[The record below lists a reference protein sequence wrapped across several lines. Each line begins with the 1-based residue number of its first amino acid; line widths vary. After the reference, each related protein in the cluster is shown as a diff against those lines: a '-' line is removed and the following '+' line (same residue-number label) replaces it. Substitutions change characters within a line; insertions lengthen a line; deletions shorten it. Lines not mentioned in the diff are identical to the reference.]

1 MGRMRRSIFRDPR
14 MTESPISLT
23 AQHPPLLALGFRPF
37 FLAAAAS
44 ALLLMLLWILELRGV
59 VPSSAYLPGSL
70 RHAHEMLFGYAGA
83 VIAGFLLTAVRNWT
97 GIQTPNG
104 WKLGVLALLW
114 LAIRVAFWLPVP
126 GWLIALL
133 DLAFFPALALG
144 LFKPLWQ
151 GKNRVNRVFLLL
163 LAGMTG
169 AGLLVHVQGLGMVAD
184 LAPRGL
190 RLMLDLVLLTLLL
203 VSGRVMPFFTRSAL
217 LVSQPVQRPWV
228 EWATYG
234 LGVALLPA
242 HLFSLW
248 SPLGGVLL
256 LALALIQGVRF
267 QGWHHPQV
275 WRNPMLAVLY
285 AGYLWLILGLFLD
298 GLANFQWLPPY
309 PALHALTTG
318 AVGVFTLGMMA
329 RVTLGHTG
337 REMRASRGTSLLFLL
352 INLAAFIRTLL
363 PLLDPSHYALWLELS
378 AGCWMLA
385 FGLFLAIYGPML
397 VAPRVDGRPG

>member
-1 MGRMRRSIFRDPR
+1 MA
-14 MTESPISLT
+14 ESPISLT
-23 AQHPPLLALGFRPF
+23 AKHPPLLALGFRPF
-37 FLAAAAS
+37 FLMAGAG
-44 ALLLMLLWILELRGV
+44 ALLSMLLWILELRGI

-104 WKLGVLALLW
+104 WKLGGLALLW
-114 LAIRVAFWLPVP
+114 LAARLALFLPVP
-126 GWLIALL
+126 GGLIALL

-151 GKNRVNRVFLLL
+151 GQNRVNRVFLLL
-163 LAGMTG
+163 LAGMMG
-169 AGLLVHVQGLGMVAD
+169 AGFLVHLQGLGFAG
-184 LAPRGL
+184 LASQGL

-203 VSGRVMPFFTRSAL
+203 ISGRVMPFFTRSAL
-217 LVSQPVQRPWV
+217 SVSQPVRRPWV
-228 EWATYG
+228 EWMTYG
-234 LGVALLPA
+234 LGLTLLPV

-248 SPLGGVLL
+248 SPFGGVLL
-256 LALALIQGVRF
+256 LALALVQGVRF

-298 GLANFQWLPPY
+298 GLANFQLLPPY
-309 PALHALTTG
+309 PALHALTSG
-318 AVGVFTLGMMA
+318 AIGVFTLGMMA

-337 REMRASRGTSLLFLL
+337 REMRASSGTSLLFLL
-352 INLAAFIRTLL
+352 INLAALLRTLL
-363 PLLDPSHYALWLELS
+363 PLIDPSRYALWLDFS
-378 AGCWMLA
+378 AGLWMLA
-385 FGLFLAIYGPML
+385 FGLFLGIYGPML